1 MGYGGSQRMQLKR
14 SDNLDQLGI
23 DGDTSAPLSLPH
35 HLLPARTWK
44 SRSLREQ
51 PGNIQGTKMQAYQE
65 LVSLCVFLKPGSVQ
79 RKYPSRV

>member
-1 MGYGGSQRMQLKR
+1 MQLKR

-51 PGNIQGTKMQAYQE
+51 PGDIQGTKMQAYQE